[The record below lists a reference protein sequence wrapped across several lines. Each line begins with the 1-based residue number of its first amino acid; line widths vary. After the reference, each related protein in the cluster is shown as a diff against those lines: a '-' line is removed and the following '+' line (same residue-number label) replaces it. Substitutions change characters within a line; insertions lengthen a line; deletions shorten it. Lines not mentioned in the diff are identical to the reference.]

1 MCTVLKGDSTRF
13 RAKLF
18 KALADP
24 YRLQIVELLRGG
36 EKCVCEIF
44 PHFGIVQP
52 LASRHLKILKDC
64 GLVKDRKDGNRR
76 FYAITEPEIFEVID
90 AIDNKLVRSLS
101 KRVIESNLGGAY
113 DE

>member
-1 MCTVLKGDSTRF
+1 LEGDATRF
-13 RAKLF
+13 KAKLF

-24 YRLQIVELLRGG
+24 YRLKIIELLREG

-44 PHFGIVQP
+44 PHFGIAQP

-76 FYAITEPEIFEVID
+76 FYAITEPEIFEVLD
-90 AIDNKLVRSLS
+90 AVTPELVGSLS
-101 KRVIESNLGGAY
+101 KRVIEQII
-113 DE
+113 